1 MAEKKDTVHTPL
13 ETNMAFLEGKPYR
26 VMDFPYDEVEKKG
39 PHILRK
45 GMAYRINTDMTKGLF
60 PYRGI
65 IDLDEHWSS
74 YQAPVGIY
82 FKETKSG
89 KYKMRIAYPH
99 SKKEKQEYSLDREQS
114 IMAGV
119 INQSFALDQF
129 TNISSSIGVDGE
141 AFMPPIHVDDDFLNT
156 ILKTAIRLKEA
167 PFEPYGK
174 RLEAL
179 AVDRSKGVEGQN
191 IRNNSKRAVVNNKAC
206 SASKFRVYTDVWGL
220 EAVII
225 VRDAPD
231 AEYRMFPDDSALV
244 LFTNGIPFE
253 IKPEKLID
261 VSEYVS
267 SGIANSNRT
276 DESEED

>member
-1 MAEKKDTVHTPL
+1 MAVKKDAGHASL

-26 VMDFPYDEVEKKG
+26 VADFPYEEVEEKG

-99 SKKEKQEYSLDREQS
+99 SKKERQEYSLDQEQS

-129 TNISSSIGVDGE
+129 TNISNNIGVDGE
-141 AFMPPIHVDDDFLNT
+141 AFMPPMHVGDDFLNT

-191 IRNNSKRAVVNNKAC
+191 IRNNSKRAIINNEAC

-220 EAVII
+220 ETAII

-231 AEYRMFPDDSALV
+231 AMHRMFPDNSALI
-244 LFTNGIPFE
+244 LYPNGVPFA
-253 IKPEKLID
+253 IVPDIL
-261 VSEYVS
+261 VSVSDYVS
-267 SGIANSNRT
+267 DGIANSNNN
-276 DESEED
+276 DSEEE